1 MDLIKGL
8 SRAQRSEKDSLTLS
22 RYSTAGWAAALIV
35 VAYASREV
43 PFVFNAAFALT
54 GLTSG
59 ALLGGLLA
67 ALFTKTGSAVPVIA
81 GMLTSLAVMIV
92 VQLKTNVAWPWFTLI
107 GAAVTILVVL
117 LAREVLARAKWGAKP
132 PE

>member
-1 MDLIKGL
+1 LVL
-8 SRAQRSEKDSLTLS
+8 
-22 RYSTAGWAAALIV
+22 

-43 PFVFNAAFALT
+43 PFVLNAAFALT

-67 ALFTKTGSAVPVIA
+67 ALFTRKGNASPVIA

-92 VQLKTNVAWPWFTLI
+92 VQLKTEVAWPWFTLI
-107 GAAVTILVVL
+107 GATVTLLVGRFVRAVMPD
-117 LAREVLARAKWGAKP
+117 EKPGAEP
-132 PE
+132 GR